1 MVVKV
6 LCVPQSFFL
15 LWCVEEGDDDP
26 GVGEQLDPYELLP
39 AVNIL
44 SQLPADFE
52 ENIVCVCACV
62 CVYMCCQCEVTIV
75 LCLLVDNG
83 LKIYYGVVER

>member
-6 LCVPQSFFL
+6 LCVPQSLFL

-52 ENIVCVCACV
+52 ENIVCVCVHACV
-62 CVYMCCQCEVTIV
+62 CICVVSVRLLLCCVYWWIMA
-75 LCLLVDNG
+75 
-83 LKIYYGVVER
+83 